1 MRKDVQFKPRFFV
14 LLGLLVLAVL
24 TGIFVLVFS
33 RDRGEIKDGSQTLAM
48 SVTGVVIR
56 DERSISTEKYNRA
69 TYAVKEGERVFPESA
84 IATVYKYGFND
95 EMTQSLASIRAQIYA
110 MQMDILAGIE
120 YPELTV
126 MELSI
131 KQKEAAIRE
140 CDMEGTGC
148 LLTMENELKE
158 LLTQRSTY
166 LRSAVQPTAEL
177 TALYEQEEVKMSQI
191 SSYATDV
198 LATEEGVVS
207 FYFDGYEEALNADK
221 METVNADLINTA
233 AKGGTSETVTAD
245 ETKLYRLIND
255 THWYYAFVTP
265 VSQALRVVQG
275 EKYTV
280 TFEGYA
286 ENLYVGTALAPTIYD
301 SGILNVIEFNISID
315 ALINV
320 RAAHATIGLEAA
332 GLEVPIEAVTVKDGV
347 AGVSIRESGETHRVE
362 VDVLAADEETAIIRT
377 RGETLYAGM
386 KYEM

>member
-1 MRKDVQFKPRFFV
+1 MQFRPRFFV
-14 LLGLLVLAVL
+14 LVGLLVLAILAGVV
-24 TGIFVLVFS
+24 VLVFS
-33 RDRGEIKDGSQTLAM
+33 RDRGEIKEGEQKLALP
-48 SVTGVVIR
+48 VTGVVIR
-56 DERSISTEKYNRA
+56 DERSISTEKYNRVN
-69 TYAVKEGERVFPESA
+69 YAVTEGERVFPESA

-95 EMTQSLASIRAQIYA
+95 EMTQSLASIRAQIYT
-110 MQMDILAGIE
+110 MQMEILAGIE

-131 KQKEAAIRE
+131 KQKEQAIRD

-148 LLTMENELKE
+148 LLTMERELKV
-158 LLTQRSTY
+158 LLEQRATY

-177 TALYEQEEVKMSQI
+177 TALYEQEEVKLAQI

-207 FYFDGYEEALNADK
+207 FYFDGYEEALNAGK
-221 METVNADLINTA
+221 METVNADLISAA
-233 AKGGTSETVTAD
+233 AKGGSGETTAAD

-255 THWYYAFVTP
+255 SHWYYAFVTP
-265 VSQALRVVQG
+265 TTQALRLVQG
-275 EKYTV
+275 EQYTV

-286 ENLYVGTALAPTIYD
+286 DNLYVGTALAPAVYD
-301 SGILNVIEFNISID
+301 SGVLNIIEFNISID

-320 RAAHATIGLEAA
+320 RAAKAEIGLNAV
-332 GLEVPIEAVTVKDGV
+332 GLEVPLEAVTVKNGV

-362 VDVLAADEETAIIRT
+362 VDVLSADADTAIIRSK
-377 RGETLYAGM
+377 GETLYAGM